1 VEVTRE
7 TQLLCL
13 IIEGNSHS
21 IMLMQVILTFIVHMR
36 RKAQVVMVDIIA
48 TCIRLETKMTI

>member
-1 VEVTRE
+1 
-7 TQLLCL
+7 
-13 IIEGNSHS
+13 
-21 IMLMQVILTFIVHMR
+21 MLMQVILTFIVHMR